1 MHAVFDPKVAQIP
14 IKAQCFKHGPFH
26 EVLINLKLLGYCS
39 LRNYLLRNAHY
50 LIFRRVNFRL
60 CKKFFLISIVCFFR
74 ALGVR
79 LKYLLLHIRKLI
91 FLLFRASIK

>member
-26 EVLINLKLLGYCS
+26 EVLINLRLLGHCS

-60 CKKFFLISIVCFFR
+60 SKKFFLISIVCFFR

-79 LKYLLLHIRKLI
+79 LKYLLLNIRKLI
-91 FLLFRASIK
+91 FLLFRASIY